1 VAKPSKSGLVVLSVF
16 GLPFLGMGL
25 FAAFSFLRAP
35 NQPLPTRIGATVV
48 ASVFAIIG
56 AGLIFGSFYGYSRQ
70 KKQADVELAQPD
82 SPWLWR
88 PDWAA
93 GRAEGKNKTSIIGW
107 WAGAVL
113 LNMLTLPIALGAFS
127 QMLETGDP
135 KLLIPCGFGV
145 LGLIV
150 LLGAIRATVRLKR
163 FGKTYFEMNSLPFS
177 PGSRMAGSIHV
188 RLHPDA
194 AHGVDLELTC
204 FRRLVTGSGNSRS
217 NQQVP
222 LWEDSKNVSAS
233 SLARGPLDTIVPV
246 EFHLPIDAFQTD
258 HNNSSDQV
266 FWLLKAKADVPG
278 VDYSD
283 EFELPVFR
291 NASSLSM
298 AGASAFADGMQTKSP
313 PESNADDGM
322 AEEVSEPARHRVIR
336 NDSPNGLEFRF
347 RAGRNVGRSVLVVSL
362 AVAITALFNAM
373 LHAQRQPPKF
383 FLIMVGIMDLVLIV
397 AATQTVLLST
407 RIVVGDGMIFWRR
420 SILGMGRAHQLQISN
435 VESILPATS
444 IQQASSSGS
453 TLYSLRLRS
462 KSGQTYTLV
471 NDIESRQEARWI
483 VWEIEKRAGLQ
494 SNTQV
499 AIVDS
504 FYGPPPQPISNRSRS
519 S

>member
-1 VAKPSKSGLVVLSVF
+1 
-16 GLPFLGMGL
+16 
-25 FAAFSFLRAP
+25 
-35 NQPLPTRIGATVV
+35 
-48 ASVFAIIG
+48 
-56 AGLIFGSFYGYSRQ
+56 
-70 KKQADVELAQPD
+70 
-82 SPWLWR
+82 
-88 PDWAA
+88 
-93 GRAEGKNKTSIIGW
+93 
-107 WAGAVL
+107 
-113 LNMLTLPIALGAFS
+113 
-127 QMLETGDP
+127 
-135 KLLIPCGFGV
+135 
-145 LGLIV
+145 
-150 LLGAIRATVRLKR
+150 
-163 FGKTYFEMNSLPFS
+163 
-177 PGSRMAGSIHV
+177 
-188 RLHPDA
+188 
-194 AHGVDLELTC
+194 
-204 FRRLVTGSGNSRS
+204 
-217 NQQVP
+217 
-222 LWEDSKNVSAS
+222 
-233 SLARGPLDTIVPV
+233 
-246 EFHLPIDAFQTD
+246 
-258 HNNSSDQV
+258 
-266 FWLLKAKADVPG
+266 
-278 VDYSD
+278 
-283 EFELPVFR
+283 
-291 NASSLSM
+291 
-298 AGASAFADGMQTKSP
+298 
-313 PESNADDGM
+313 
-322 AEEVSEPARHRVIR
+322 
-336 NDSPNGLEFRF
+336 LEFRF